1 MAHKR
6 GLLHAALILLAGALV
21 AGILTMHVP
30 LMSVLGAHGSL
41 HAASASVHSASST
54 AEHGSMA
61 GTAPAAVAP
70 AMLVRSA
77 DGTPFERAS
86 EQLCH
91 ADGAGHGAPTSAHAV
106 ACDLSAPPVN
116 AATALGAAALVAV
129 VVMALVML
137 PSGGAAGGWLL
148 RRGPPQGLLL
158 RLSLCVIRV

>member
-1 MAHKR
+1 MAQRR

-30 LMSVLGAHGSL
+30 LMSVLGAHGSM
-41 HAASASVHSASST
+41 HAASASGHSGSST

-61 GTAPAAVAP
+61 RSAPAAVASS
-70 AMLVRSA
+70 MLVGSA
-77 DGTPFERAS
+77 DGTTLERAS

-91 ADGAGHGAPTSAHAV
+91 PDGTGHSAPTSAHAV
-106 ACDLSAPPVN
+106 ACDLSAPPAN

-137 PSGGAAGGWLL
+137 PSGASAGGWLL
-148 RRGPPQGLLL
+148 RRGPPRGQLL